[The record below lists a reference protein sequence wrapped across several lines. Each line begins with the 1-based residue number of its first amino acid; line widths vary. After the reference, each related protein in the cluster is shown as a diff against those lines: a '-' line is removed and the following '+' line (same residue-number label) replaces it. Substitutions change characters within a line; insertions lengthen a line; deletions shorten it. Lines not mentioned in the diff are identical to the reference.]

1 MRPEVRRLIKLN
13 AKWASYPYIIWMLLF
28 TILPLL
34 LVVYFAFT
42 DKSGAFTFDNVKQS
56 MQYLPTLVKSIYLA
70 AIATVICLI
79 FAYPFAY
86 AMSRLSFS
94 RQKMM
99 TMLVMLPMW
108 MNFLLR
114 TYAWQA
120 LLEDNG
126 VINSILTGIGLSPLK
141 LINTSGAVVLGMVY
155 NYIPFMILPLYSI
168 MTKIDKSVVEAAS
181 DLGAGF
187 FATFRRVIL
196 PLSMPGIISGTTMV
210 FVPAVSTFV
219 ISGMLGGSGNY
230 LIGDLIETQFLGN
243 SYDLNC
249 GSATSLLL
257 MIVVLITMAIFNK
270 LDSEDAEEALV

>member
-1 MRPEVRRLIKLN
+1 MIKLN
-13 AKWASYPYIIWMLLF
+13 AKWASYPYILWMLLF

-34 LVVYFAFT
+34 LVIYFAFT
-42 DKSGAFTFDNVKQS
+42 DKSGAFTLDNVKQS
-56 MQYLPTLVKSIYLA
+56 VQYLPTLVKSIYLA
-70 AIATVICLI
+70 AIATAICLVL
-79 FAYPFAY
+79 AYPFAF

-120 LLEDNG
+120 ILEDNG
-126 VINSILTGIGLSPLK
+126 VINTILNSLGLSSLK

-168 MTKIDKSVVEAAS
+168 MTKIDKSLIEAAG

-187 FATFRRVIL
+187 FATFRRVVL

-219 ISGMLGGSGNY
+219 ISGMLGGTGNY

-243 SYDLNC
+243 SYNPNLGAAISLVLMVIILLIMTILNQFDDDEDKV
-249 GSATSLLL
+249 L
-257 MIVVLITMAIFNK
+257 M
-270 LDSEDAEEALV
+270 

>member
-1 MRPEVRRLIKLN
+1 MIKLN
-13 AKWASYPYIIWMLLF
+13 AKWASYPYILWMLLF

-34 LVVYFAFT
+34 LVIYFAFT
-42 DKSGAFTFDNVKQS
+42 DKSGAFTLDNVKQS
-56 MQYLPTLVKSIYLA
+56 VQYLPTLVKSIYLA
-70 AIATVICLI
+70 AIATAICLVL
-79 FAYPFAY
+79 AYPFAF

-114 TYAWQA
+114 TMAWQT
-120 LLEDNG
+120 LLEKTG
-126 VINSILTGIGLSPLK
+126 VINSILNFLHLPALRI
-141 LINTSGAVVLGMVY
+141 INTPYVLGMEY

-168 MTKIDKSVVEAAS
+168 MTKIDKSLIEAAG

-187 FATFRRVIL
+187 FATFRRVVL

-219 ISGMLGGSGNY
+219 ISGMLGGTGNY

-257 MIVVLITMAIFNK
+257 MIVVLITMAIFNR
-270 LDSEDAEEALV
+270 LDSEEAEEALV